1 VGRLLFACVP
11 TLAALLAGCGV
22 PATVEGTSA
31 PMTVAAVTVTAS
43 AMPSATGPGCDA
55 IRDLRS
61 VAAEV
66 DPWQSP
72 EHMVRNA
79 DAVLLGEVVAVEPIP
94 AAEGEEMRTN
104 DGVVEPA
111 RTVFEAS
118 LRVAEVLVAT
128 EAVEAGQTITV
139 WNGSARP
146 DRAAEPCL
154 LMAPG
159 DVVLVGVIG
168 DPATSRVAL
177 FNLDSVFYVDGDD
190 VRDTGRGYGGIT
202 ELEAMTPE
210 ALRERLVSADG

>member
-1 VGRLLFACVP
+1 
-11 TLAALLAGCGV
+11 
-22 PATVEGTSA
+22 
-31 PMTVAAVTVTAS
+31 
-43 AMPSATGPGCDA
+43 
-55 IRDLRS
+55 
-61 VAAEV
+61 
-66 DPWQSP
+66 
-72 EHMVRNA
+72 
-79 DAVLLGEVVAVEPIP
+79 
-94 AAEGEEMRTN
+94 MRTD

-111 RTVFEAS
+111 RTVFEAR